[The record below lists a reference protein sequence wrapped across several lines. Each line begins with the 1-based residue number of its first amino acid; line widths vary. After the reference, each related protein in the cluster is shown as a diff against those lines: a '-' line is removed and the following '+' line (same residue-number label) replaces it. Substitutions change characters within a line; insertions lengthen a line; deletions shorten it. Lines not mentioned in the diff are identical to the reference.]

1 MSARMK
7 SYCEQLCPSDRLIYN
22 NKCVSIDGIDPYL
35 VPTREFSH
43 DVDTWPA
50 ITHGDIVN
58 YLVFSANPLYNMQ
71 QMKAYKGLDAHNQF
85 TSGWVRDVGVAFRN
99 NTAIIHGKV
108 ISVCTEYG
116 LLLLLLLTVQ
126 GSV

>member
-7 SYCEQLCPSDRLIYN
+7 SYCEQLCPSDKLIYSK
-22 NKCVSIDGIDPYL
+22 KCVSIDGNDPYL
-35 VPTREFSH
+35 VPTREFSQ

-58 YLVFSANPLYNMQ
+58 YLVFSSNPLYNMQ
-71 QMKAYKGLDAHNQF
+71 QMKAYKGLDAHNQL

-108 ISVCTEYG
+108 NFCVPT
-116 LLLLLLLTVQ
+116 TA
-126 GSV
+126 